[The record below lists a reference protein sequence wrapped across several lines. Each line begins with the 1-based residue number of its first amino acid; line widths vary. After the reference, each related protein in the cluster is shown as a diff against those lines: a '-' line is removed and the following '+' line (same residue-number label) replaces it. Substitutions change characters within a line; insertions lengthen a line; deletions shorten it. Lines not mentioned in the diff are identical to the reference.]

1 MTPKPSSP
9 VRIVKSRLDDDGI
22 VDPIAVELAAKGTR
36 PVELTET
43 EQTAA
48 AVLMIKRGV
57 PRPLVAYRLRLGAST
72 VRRIAAALQLAA
84 TVHDDAAPTL
94 PAVA

>member
-1 MTPKPSSP
+1 MTPKPAGP
-9 VRIVKSRLDDDGI
+9 VRIAKVRLDDDGI
-22 VDPIAVELAAKGTR
+22 VDLIAVDLAAKGVR

-48 AVLMIKRGV
+48 ALVMLKSGA
-57 PRPLVAYRLRLGAST
+57 PLALVSYRLRLSAAT
-72 VRRIAAALQLAA
+72 VRRIADAVRLESA
-84 TVHDDAAPTL
+84 VHDAPAPTL

>member
-1 MTPKPSSP
+1 MTPKPASP
-9 VRIVKSRLDDDGI
+9 VRILRTRLDDDGI
-22 VDPIAVELAAKGTR
+22 VDMIAVELAAKGVR

-48 AVLMIKRGV
+48 AVLMIKRGA
-57 PRPLVAYRLRLGAST
+57 PRPLVAYRLRLAAST
-72 VRRIAAALQLAA
+72 VRRIAAAIELAA
-84 TVHDDAAPTL
+84 SSHDDVTAL